1 MSQAVM
7 HLEDQSPSRASTSVT
22 GPALLI
28 VWFALIL
35 WLGAAGTFVVGRDEP
50 PLRLLVAVLAPVIA
64 FLVAY
69 RASAAVRERV
79 LHADLRA
86 VSVVQAWRF
95 GGFAFLSLY
104 AYGVLP
110 AYFAWPA
117 GFGDMAIG
125 FTAPWMLAGLVRSPA
140 FVASRRFV
148 TWNLLGILDLVVA
161 ISIGAVV
168 TRLFPSLGGGITTA
182 PMARLPLV
190 LVPGLFV
197 PAFLILHIVALVQ
210 AAAARAAR

>member
-7 HLEDQSPSRASTSVT
+7 HLEDQSPSRASTSIA
-22 GPALLI
+22 GPGLLI
-28 VWFALIL
+28 AWFALIL
-35 WLGAAGTFVVGRDEP
+35 WLGATGAFVVGPEEP
-50 PLRLLVAVLAPVIA
+50 PLGLLVAVLAPVIA
-64 FLVAY
+64 FLIAY

-79 LHADLRA
+79 LHADLRV
-86 VSVVQAWRF
+86 VSVIQAWRF

-104 AYGVLP
+104 AYSVLP

-117 GFGDMAIG
+117 GLGDMAIG
-125 FTAPWMLAGLVRSPA
+125 FTAPWMLAGLARSPA

-161 ISIGAVV
+161 ISIGAIV

-182 PMARLPLV
+182 PMATLPLV

>member
-7 HLEDQSPSRASTSVT
+7 HLEDPSPRASAPVA

-35 WLGAAGTFVVGRDEP
+35 WLGAAGAFVVGPGEP
-50 PLRLLVAVLAPVIA
+50 PLRLLVAVLGPVIA
-64 FLVAY
+64 FLIAY
-69 RASAAVRERV
+69 RASAALRDRV
-79 LHADLRA
+79 LHADLRVVA
-86 VSVVQAWRF
+86 VLQAWRF
-95 GGFAFLSLY
+95 GGFAFLALY
-104 AYGVLP
+104 TYGVLP

-125 FTAPWMLAGLVRSPA
+125 FTAPWMLMGLSRSQA

-168 TRLFPSLGGGITTA
+168 TRLFPNLGGGITTA
-182 PMARLPLV
+182 PMAQLPLV